1 MKRPRLPAPSAAMS
15 SPDKPVLK
23 VAPCSHEA
31 AKYAVEN
38 WHYSRSFPAGKLF
51 KMGAWE
57 GDKYVGCVIFGYGAT
72 PYLGKPYGLVQT
84 EVCELVR
91 VALRSHKWPV
101 SRIMRFALKSLRQEN
116 PGIRLVVSFAD
127 PEQGHHGGVYQA
139 TGWVYTGTSA
149 DSKFYIV
156 NGKLMHPRS
165 VIAAGGQNS
174 IAGARRIDPNAAEQ
188 IVRGKHRYLYP
199 LDEAMKRKIEHLRK
213 PYPKRAG
220 SSSVEHP
227 TSGGE
232 AGGSIPTPALNVS
245 SV

>member
-1 MKRPRLPAPSAAMS
+1 MS

-38 WHYSRSFPAGKLF
+38 WHYSQVIPAGKLF

-57 GDKYVGCVIFGYGAT
+57 GDKYIGCVIFAYGAT
-72 PYLGKPYGLVQT
+72 PNLGKPYGLVQT

-91 VALRSHKWPV
+91 VALRSHQWPV
-101 SRIMRFALKSLRQEN
+101 SRIMRFALNALRQEN
-116 PGIRLVVSFAD
+116 PGLRLVVSFAD

-139 TGWVYTGTSA
+139 AGWLYCGASSPA
-149 DSKFYIV
+149 KFYVIH
-156 NGKLMHPRS
+156 GRTTHPRS
-165 VIAAGGQNS
+165 LGSKGFVQN
-174 IAGARRIDPNAAEQ
+174 IDGAKNIDPNATVK
-188 IVRGKHRYLYP
+188 ISKGKYRYLMP
-199 LDEAMKRKIEHLRK
+199 LDEDMKRKIEPLRK

-220 SSSVEHP
+220 SSSVERP

-232 AGGSIPTPALNVS
+232 AGGSIPTPALNLSKV
-245 SV
+245 